1 MILWN
6 KKSKEKSKHEIEQEK
21 TWWGKREIKRIIAQE
36 NRSRQDNLRFDG
48 IAEYENKSW
57 TETEDIVKGT
67 SNEIS
72 GIRNIQIERAHHI
85 GDDIQEENKWTQ
97 RAVVTKFSY
106 FKIKERIFEEAKKKV
121 RDRYSDLPRLFERIY
136 KIRKEM

>member
-57 TETEDIVKGT
+57 TETEDIVKDT

-85 GDDIQEENKWTQ
+85 GDDLQEENKWT
-97 RAVVTKFSY
+97 
-106 FKIKERIFEEAKKKV
+106 
-121 RDRYSDLPRLFERIY
+121 
-136 KIRKEM
+136 